1 MSNFQTLI
9 AIPVC
14 LFLLAISF
22 HVSETSASENGLR
35 NSTVS
40 LLATASIGHCEIPCG
55 IYDDHAEIQRM
66 LLDAETMRKASAQ
79 IVILAEQLDANS
91 LNTLSRWV
99 GVKEEHSK
107 NIQHVNA
114 WYFMTQRVKAVS
126 PGSDGYDDY
135 VSKLTAHHAVSVAA
149 MKAAQSLD
157 PSAQAGLTRAIQAV
171 SGWYPKATE
180 RAQDYSGSENWRV
193 VAGKSSP

>member
-1 MSNFQTLI
+1 MSNFKTLI

-14 LFLLAISF
+14 LCLLGFSF
-22 HVSETSASENGLR
+22 HVSETSAGENGLKR
-35 NSTVS
+35 STVS
-40 LLATASIGHCEIPCG
+40 LLAAATLGHCEIPCG

-79 IVILAEQLDANS
+79 IVILSEQLDAAS

-114 WYFMTQRVKAVS
+114 WYFMTQRIKAVA
-126 PGSDGYDDY
+126 PETERYDEY

-157 PSAQAGLTRAIQAV
+157 PSVQAGLTRAIQAV
-171 SGWYPKATE
+171 SGWYPKSPE
-180 RAQDYSGSENWRV
+180 RAEGVSDSENWQA
-193 VAGKSSP
+193 VARKVGS